1 MANIASH
8 FLTQNASLRLEVL
21 ARQRRERE
29 EKQERRA
36 QVGREK
42 RASPPSGM
50 PPRQRRQFLQ
60 EQAAAGKQ
68 ASAEKEAARSKF
80 RIPLSLDCA
89 ARAGQLDFVEK
100 FIAAGADVN
109 KKNINGDT
117 PIMIAARNDHPDTDH
132 DIVSALIKAGARLD
146 IKNIYGATARDYAA
160 RNPEL
165 VKIIDAALSA
175 GNNPSTEASS
185 VTKPVQSKPAPFK
198 P

>member
-8 FLTQNASLRLEVL
+8 FLTQNALLRLDVL

-29 EKQERRA
+29 EEQERR
-36 QVGREK
+36 GKLE
-42 RASPPSGM
+42 SPPSGM
-50 PPRQRRQFLQ
+50 PPRRQRRFLQ
-60 EQAAAGKQ
+60 EQAA
-68 ASAEKEAARSKF
+68 AEKEAARSKF

-132 DIVSALIKAGARLD
+132 DIVSSLIKAGAQLD

-160 RNPEL
+160 RSL
-165 VKIIDAALSA
+165 KIVKLIDAALSA
-175 GNNPSTEASS
+175 GNSPSTEASS
-185 VTKPVQSKPAPFK
+185 VTRPVQSKPAQFK